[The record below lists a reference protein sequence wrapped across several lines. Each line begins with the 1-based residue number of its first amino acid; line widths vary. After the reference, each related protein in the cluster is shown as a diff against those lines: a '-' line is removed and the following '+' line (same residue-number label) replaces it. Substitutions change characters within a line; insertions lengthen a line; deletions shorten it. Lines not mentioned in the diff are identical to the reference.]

1 MRRPSIDGGF
11 WFSFGLNLVL
21 NYEGA
26 IAFALALVAHFVF
39 DIPIWIAWL
48 ILVFWVGG
56 IFLVT
61 LVLSFLMRNGSS
73 NPSGTGSAGAGTV
86 RFSSRGDGQKF
97 KQDNDENSDV

>member
-26 IAFALALVAHFVF
+26 IAFVLALVAHFVF
-39 DIPIWIAWL
+39 QTPIWIAWL
-48 ILVFWVGG
+48 ILGLWVGG

-61 LVLSFLMRNGSS
+61 LVLSFFMRNASS

-97 KQDNDENSDV
+97 KQDNDDTTNA